1 MSDHTAPQEA
11 NNENKTDQATSDRT
25 DNDESALDKVG
36 DAVSSAKHTV
46 VKLGGAFKRGVSD
59 ARDDL

>member
-1 MSDHTAPQEA
+1 MSEPLSPEDNSTHR
-11 NNENKTDQATSDRT
+11 ATEDRT

-36 DAVSSAKHTV
+36 DAVSSAKHSV
-46 VKLGGAFKRGVSD
+46 VKLGSAFKRGVSD

>member
-1 MSDHTAPQEA
+1 MSEQP
-11 NNENKTDQATSDRT
+11 TDKSEEDRT

-36 DAVSSAKHTV
+36 DAVSSAKETV
-46 VKLGGAFKRGVSD
+46 FKLGGAFKRGVSD